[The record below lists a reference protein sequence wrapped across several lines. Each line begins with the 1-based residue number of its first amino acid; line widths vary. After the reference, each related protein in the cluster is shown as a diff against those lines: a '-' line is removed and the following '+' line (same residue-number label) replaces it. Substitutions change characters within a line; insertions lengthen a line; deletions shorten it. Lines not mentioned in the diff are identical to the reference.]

1 MIKRPGIWSV
11 LLLYA
16 LIISPGSI
24 LGASDLGTSK
34 LSAPNHQPLATNE
47 PTPNEQIGS
56 KQHLVET
63 AYKRYSLYRYKDLEI
78 LCEPYTVKQGD
89 WVYQIFRSKGELAT
103 KDFPMFLNIFKEINP
118 DIKNMDHIRPGQV
131 ILIPLKRT
139 NIHDFNQSGPGI
151 VDVPIIKFSQL
162 PNKFDDLVTP
172 HVVQEGDAVSL
183 LLHPAFLNREKG
195 ISSKGELAFN
205 LVNPNVTSMDLIVIG
220 STIYLPD
227 PLILEQPWFETL
239 LKNGDKLPSTNDPH
253 LSPIDFQYEETLLG
267 EDPSKASY
275 STLNTATPTTTLPAR
290 RQTQKISLKKS
301 SMRSKKNT
309 PPKASLKITSPEK
322 TDPLPP
328 PASPPLPFKLE
339 HLRAVAKRHGGRLMA
354 KGRYFLPAKTN
365 KDIVL
370 DLESTPMIRLANG
383 TRLLIVPDKKQ
394 YALLVQRLAGSLR
407 HTIKVIDFNEM
418 TQIVQKSELITSHSH
433 PTDPYREKS
442 PLQNGVSNRLNPSA
456 QPEPSIAHS
465 DSGYVRSPDTTKRS
479 KKIDSSQHAETKDNA
494 TPYIPISERLPRYQ
508 KSLVRRLLESTGYA
522 YMPNTEIQLPIDQ
535 IAVPVS
541 VGMIVQSD
549 GPDIILF
556 FGTVYG
562 VTLEAFK
569 KKSQAQIITI
579 PPRRHPYE
587 TIQSLFSNLG
597 ASVSRNPSFIS
608 PRDRRVISIP
618 GIYINTPHQ
627 DIFISE
633 KPLIMKEAFDY
644 LNGKNIHILT
654 LSP

>member
-16 LIISPGSI
+16 LIIYPGYI
-24 LGASDLGTSK
+24 LGASDLDTSQ
-34 LSAPNHQPLATNE
+34 LDAPNHQTLVTNE
-47 PTPNEQIGS
+47 NTRL

-89 WVYQIFRSKGELAT
+89 WVYQIFRSKGELST
-103 KDFPMFLNIFKEINP
+103 KDFPMFLNIFQEINP

-139 NIHDFNQSGPGI
+139 NVHDFNQSEPGI

-162 PNKFDDLVTP
+162 PDKFDDFVTP
-172 HVVQEGDAVSL
+172 HVVQEGDAVSM
-183 LLHPAFLNREKG
+183 LLHPAFLTREKE
-195 ISSKGELAFN
+195 ISAKGKLAFK
-205 LVNPNVTSMDLIVIG
+205 LLNPNVTSMDLILVG

-227 PLILEQPWFETL
+227 PSIQKQPWFQTL
-239 LKNGDKLPSTNDPH
+239 LENGDTPPPENDH
-253 LSPIDFQYEETLLG
+253 DLSPPDLQYEETLLG
-267 EDPSKASY
+267 ADPSKGSS
-275 STLNTATPTTTLPAR
+275 STLNTAIPTTPPIG

-301 SMRSKKNT
+301 SRRSNKNST
-309 PPKASLKITSPEK
+309 PKAVSETSSPK
-322 TDPLPP
+322 KMTTLTLPRSTT
-328 PASPPLPFKLE
+328 APFELE
-339 HLRAVAKRHGGRLMA
+339 NLRQVVERHGGRLMA
-354 KGRYFLPAKTN
+354 KGLYFFPAKTGD
-365 KDIVL
+365 DIVL

-394 YALLVQRLAGSLR
+394 YALLVQRLSGSLR
-407 HTIKVIDFNEM
+407 HTIKVMNFDEM
-418 TQIVQKSELITSHSH
+418 PQIFQKSERITVHSD

-442 PLQNGVSNRLNPSA
+442 PRQDESPEWLNLSEYPK
-456 QPEPSIAHS
+456 QSITHLN
-465 DSGYVRSPDTTKRS
+465 SGHVRPPDTLKRESIGYS
-479 KKIDSSQHAETKDNA
+479 KGSETEDDA
-494 TPYIPISERLPRYQ
+494 ITYISISERLPRYQ
-508 KSLVRRLLESTGYA
+508 KSLVRRLLESTQYV
-522 YMPNTEIQLPIDQ
+522 YMPNTEIELPIDQ
-535 IAVPVS
+535 IEVPVS
-541 VGMIVQSD
+541 VGMIVRSD
-549 GPDIILF
+549 QPDIILF

-562 VTLEAFK
+562 AILESFK
-569 KKSQAQIITI
+569 KKNPAQIITL
-579 PPRRHPYE
+579 PSQAHPYE
-587 TIQSLFSNLG
+587 TIQTLFSSLG
-597 ASVSRNPSFIS
+597 ASISRNPSFIS

-618 GIYINTPHQ
+618 GIYINTPHR